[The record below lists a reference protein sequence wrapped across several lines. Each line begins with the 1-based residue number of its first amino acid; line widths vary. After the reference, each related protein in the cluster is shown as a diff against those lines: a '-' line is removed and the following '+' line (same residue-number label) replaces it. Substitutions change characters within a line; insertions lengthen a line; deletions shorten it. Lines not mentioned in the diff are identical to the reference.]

1 MDSYG
6 EVARMPKAGTVSLLG
21 SKCVGLGISDL
32 KTLGWALRMRWFWL
46 QKTEPD
52 RPWADLTIH
61 VPGQELFLQQL
72 STQKSVMV
80 QQLFSGQTG
89 GSMDKALQ
97 I

>member
-1 MDSYG
+1 M
-6 EVARMPKAGTVSLLG
+6 V
-21 SKCVGLGISDL
+21 
-32 KTLGWALRMRWFWL
+32 WL

-52 RPWADLTIH
+52 RRWADLTIH